1 MSIFLFSLLVN
12 TAYFIADLFI
22 KYSSTKQPT
31 GQILFFRSL
40 YAVALSSI
48 FLLIEPDKILVP
60 SGLQM
65 GILIACGFLNAFGL
79 YAYIK
84 ALQTLHFA
92 NVSVLGIASALIH
105 YAVAALFQHTLLSV
119 WFYIAS
125 VFCMAGIGIQW
136 KKQQSNAGLIW
147 ASASAIA
154 WGLGYAFLS
163 FPMQT
168 TSASFATLLTEL
180 CLLVFAL
187 GIGIPK
193 NISVAFKQS
202 SSLFGVAFFTI
213 LGSWLLNIS
222 YAKFNLNLIG
232 FMQLA
237 FFPYSLLAGFFIF
250 KEKLSKQEWI
260 GIGLIGIGLL
270 LYFLLV
276 EAA

>member
-48 FLLIEPDKILVP
+48 FLLIELDKILIP
-60 SGLQM
+60 SGLQL

-92 NVSVLGIASALIH
+92 NVSVLGIAGALIH

-125 VFCMAGIGIQW
+125 FFCMAGIGIQW

-147 ASASAIA
+147 ASTGAIA

-187 GIGIPK
+187 GMGIPK

-222 YAKFNLNLIG
+222 YAKFNLNLMG

-237 FFPYSLLAGFFIF
+237 FFPYSLLAGYFMF

-260 GIGLIGIGLL
+260 GISLIGIGLL
-270 LYFLLV
+270 LYFLKV
-276 EAA
+276 EA